1 MKRKRTSLFWK
12 ISREVLIDITTNSNS
27 IAEIIRK
34 CEMIS
39 SGASYKILK
48 QRLIE
53 ENIDF
58 SHITLGLSSN
68 KGRKFNREKIP
79 LNKVLV
85 ENSNYNRSILK
96 KRLINELGWEDKCF
110 KCNNNGVWQNEK
122 LSIQLDHKNGN
133 SKDNRIE
140 NLRFLCP
147 NCHSQTTTF
156 AGKSRLKNKCIVCEK
171 KVSNKHTK
179 HCVDCFTQYVLPT
192 NSFNQRKVE
201 RPPKDNILADIK
213 ELGYT
218 GTGRKYGVSDN
229 TIRKW
234 LK

>member
-12 ISREVLIDITTNSNS
+12 ISKDILTDITINSTS

-48 QRLIE
+48 QRLLE

-58 SHITLGLSSN
+58 SHITLGLGSN
-68 KGRKFNREKIP
+68 KGRKFIGEKIP
-79 LNKVLV
+79 LEKILV
-85 ENSNYNRSILK
+85 EDSNYNRSLLK
-96 KRLINELGWEDKCF
+96 KRLILELNWEEKCF
-110 KCNNNGVWQNEK
+110 KCGNNGIWQDEK
-122 LSIQLDHKNGN
+122 LTIQLDHKNGN
-133 SKDNRIE
+133 SKDNRID

-147 NCHSQTTTF
+147 NCHSQTSTF
-156 AGKSRLKNKCIVCEK
+156 AGKSRLKNKCIVCDK
-171 KVSNKHTK
+171 RVSNRHAK
-179 HCVDCFTQYVLPT
+179 HCADCFTQYVLPK

-201 RPPKDNILADIK
+201 RPSKDNILADIK
-213 ELGYT
+213 DLGYN